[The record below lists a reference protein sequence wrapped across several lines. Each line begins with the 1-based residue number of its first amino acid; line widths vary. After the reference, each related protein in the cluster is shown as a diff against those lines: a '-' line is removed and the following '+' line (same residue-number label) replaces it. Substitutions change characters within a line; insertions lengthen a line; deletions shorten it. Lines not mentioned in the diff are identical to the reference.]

1 MEVKEIGQPKTKA
14 EISEFLSDNG
24 VPCIP
29 ITYYGCEG
37 LFVPAEDSE
46 THDFSPGIPVTAC
59 NKDICIVYPHEIVY
73 IAIEGRKSVMYLT
86 DRKLETYHSIK
97 HWKNVLNKKSFAQ
110 PHYSYIAN
118 LHYVAEVTKDF
129 VKVRYGDKEE
139 LVYTSSR
146 KIGAFK
152 KAVVGFGCSTQQV
165 EK

>member
-14 EISEFLSDNG
+14 EITELLSDNG
-24 VPCIP
+24 LSCIP
-29 ITYYGCEG
+29 ITYYGCDG
-37 LFVPAEDSE
+37 LFVPFEDCVNCDCS
-46 THDFSPGIPVTAC
+46 SGIPVTTC

-86 DRKLETYHSIK
+86 DRKLETYHPIE
-97 HWKNVLNKKSFAQ
+97 HWKTVLDEKSFAQ
-110 PHYSYIAN
+110 PHYSYIVN
-118 LHYVAEVTKDF
+118 LNYVAEVSKEF

-152 KAVVGFGCSTQQV
+152 KAVSEFC

>member
-1 MEVKEIGQPKTKA
+1 MEVKEIGQPKAKA
-14 EISEFLSDNG
+14 EIMDLLSANG
-24 VPCIP
+24 LPCIP
-29 ITYYGCEG
+29 ITYYDCDG
-37 LFVPAEDSE
+37 LFVPFEDSE
-46 THDFSPGIPVTAC
+46 NFDFSPRIPVTAC
-59 NKDICIVYPHEIVY
+59 DKSVCIVYPHEIVY
-73 IAIEGRKSVMYLT
+73 IAIEGRKSVLYLT
-86 DRKLETYHSIK
+86 DRKLETYHSIE
-97 HWKNVLNKKSFAQ
+97 HWKNILDEKSFAQ

-152 KAVVGFGCSTQQV
+152 KAVVEFG

>member
-1 MEVKEIGQPKTKA
+1 MEVKEIGQPKTKE
-14 EISEFLSDNG
+14 EISELLSGSG

-29 ITYYGCEG
+29 ITYYGCDG
-37 LFVPAEDSE
+37 LFVPLENSE
-46 THDFSPGIPVTAC
+46 NRDFSPGLPVTAC

-86 DRKLETYHSIK
+86 DRKIETYHPIE
-97 HWKNVLNKKSFAQ
+97 HWKNVLDENSFAQ
-110 PHYSYIAN
+110 PHYSYIVN
-118 LHYVAEVTKDF
+118 LNYVAEVTKDF

-146 KIGAFK
+146 KIGAFR
-152 KAVVGFGCSTQQV
+152 KAVAEFG

>member
-1 MEVKEIGQPKTKA
+1 MEVKEIGQSKTKK
-14 EISEFLSDNG
+14 EITELLTNNDL
-24 VPCIP
+24 VCIP

-37 LFVPAEDSE
+37 LFVPVNDSVNC
-46 THDFSPGIPVTAC
+46 DFSPGIPVTTC
-59 NKDICIVYPHEIVY
+59 SKDICIVYPHEIVY

-86 DRKLETYHSIK
+86 DRKIETYHPIE
-97 HWKNVLNKKSFAQ
+97 HWKTVLDEKSFAQ
-110 PHYSYIAN
+110 PHYSYIVN
-118 LHYVAEVTKDF
+118 LNYVVEVTKGF

-152 KAVVGFGCSTQQV
+152 KAVVEFG

>member
-14 EISEFLSDNG
+14 EITELLSDNG
-24 VPCIP
+24 LPFVP

-37 LFVPAEDSE
+37 LFVPLEDSE
-46 THDFSPGIPVTAC
+46 NLDFSPGIPVTTC
-59 NKDICIVYPHEIVY
+59 SKDICIVYPHEIVY

-86 DRKLETYHSIK
+86 DKKLETYHPIE
-97 HWKNVLNKKSFAQ
+97 HWKTVLDEKSFAQ
-110 PHYSYIAN
+110 PHYSYIVN
-118 LHYVAEVTKDF
+118 LNYVSEVSKDF

-146 KIGAFK
+146 KISAFR
-152 KAVVGFGCSTQQV
+152 KAVAEFG

>member
-1 MEVKEIGQPKTKA
+1 MEVKEIGQPKTEA
-14 EISEFLSDNG
+14 EITELLAYNGLS
-24 VPCIP
+24 CIP

-37 LFVPAEDSE
+37 LFIPFEDCKNF
-46 THDFSPGIPVTAC
+46 DFTPGTPVTTC

-86 DRKLETYHSIK
+86 DRKLETYHPIE
-97 HWKNVLNKKSFAQ
+97 HWKTVLDENSFAQ
-110 PHYSYIAN
+110 PHYSYIVN
-118 LHYVAEVTKDF
+118 LNYVAEVTKDF

-152 KAVVGFGCSTQQV
+152 RAVAEFG